1 MNPFKMTSTIK
12 YYLNSQSIPFT
23 NHFLNSL
30 PQNSLSAL
38 SNLLFDYQI
47 PNMTVRLEAED
58 LTEIPY
64 PAIAYLADE
73 EFVVLEKLADN
84 KIYYQ
89 HPKTG
94 SVSESLAE
102 FSEKWSGITVLAEPD
117 SNSKEPN
124 YEANKKSEKLEQA
137 RKLALASVV
146 ILVFSFAVLN
156 LQSLALVGLAFL
168 KMIGVGLSI
177 LLLIAQ
183 SDQNNSLVQ
192 KFCNSSKKT
201 SCQTVLDSKAS
212 KLFNWL
218 SLSELGLVYFAGG
231 FFVLLLSSFSASS
244 TQTPTF
250 LAWLSVLALP
260 YTLFSVYYQK
270 FVVKQW
276 CPLCLGVLV
285 LLWLEFALGFQFL
298 NLPTFPTLNAP
309 NLQLLIL
316 GFAIPTA
323 FWMLAKPWW
332 QESQQLNPAK
342 QELNAFKMDGEVF
355 GSLLEKSRFVET
367 GSVFGEMMLGSPESE
382 HEILMVTNPFCKP
395 CAKAHKQLE
404 SLFWEFSET
413 ARFKFRFVSP
423 SEIAQQI
430 LMLQNPT
437 TQKEALAAWYKN
449 PNLKDWR
456 QKYPTKS
463 ISSEVMESLEQQ
475 SAWSK
480 AHEVNYTPTFFIN
493 SYELPQLYSIEE
505 VKFYLREL
513 QG

>member
-1 MNPFKMTSTIK
+1 MSQLLKH
-12 YYLNSQSIPFT
+12 YLNSQSISFT
-23 NHFLNSL
+23 NHYLNPL
-30 PQNSLSAL
+30 PQNSLSTL
-38 SNLLFDYQI
+38 SNLLFDYKI

-58 LTEIPY
+58 LSEIPY

-73 EFVVLEKLADN
+73 EFVVLEKLTDN

-102 FSEKWSGITVLAEPD
+102 FSEKWSGITILAEPD

-124 YEANKKSEKLEQA
+124 YKANKKAEKLGVF
-137 RKLALASVV
+137 RKSA
-146 ILVFSFAVLN
+146 LVFIALLILGFTIFKLQNLTFA
-156 LQSLALVGLAFL
+156 GMAFL
-168 KMIGVGLSI
+168 KVIGIALSV

-192 KFCNSSKKT
+192 KLCNVSKKT

-212 KLFNWL
+212 KLFGWL
-218 SLSELGLVYFAGG
+218 SLSELGLVYFSGG
-231 FFVLLLSSFSASS
+231 FFVLLLSSFWVGSI
-244 TQTPTF
+244 QTLPF

-298 NLPTFPTLNAP
+298 NLSTFPTLNVP
-309 NLQLLIL
+309 NLQLLTL

-323 FWMLAKPWW
+323 FWLFAKPWW
-332 QESQQLNPAK
+332 QKSQQLNPTK
-342 QELNAFKMDGEVF
+342 QELNSFKMDGEVF
-355 GSLLEKSRFVET
+355 GSLLEKSKFVET
-367 GSVFGEMMLGSPESE
+367 GNIAGEMVLGNLDSD
-382 HEILMVTNPFCKP
+382 HEILMITNPFCKP

-404 SLFWEFSET
+404 SLFWEFAET
-413 ARFKFRFVSP
+413 VRFKFRFVSP

-437 TQKEALAAWYKN
+437 TQKEALAEWYANSDSKS
-449 PNLKDWR
+449 WR
-456 QKYPTKS
+456 KKYPTKT
-463 ISSEVMESLEQQ
+463 ISSEVEESLKRQ
-475 SAWSK
+475 AIWSET
-480 AHEVNYTPTFFIN
+480 HEVNYTPTFFIN
-493 SYELPQLYSIEE
+493 GYELPQLYSIENT
-505 VKFYLREL
+505 KFYLREVL
-513 QG
+513 G